1 MLTFSIG
8 TFLMPFQ
15 YRFYLNIIMK
25 NKLIKKYFFTTIALL
40 MISSISYA
48 SSCAN
53 LCISIDSGA
62 LPVTMNAA
70 MNHDGHES
78 RKGSGMGSGTNSC
91 ESKEAED
98 SSSDDGQSESH
109 SSGSVA
115 CDSEYVVSSKT
126 LTKILDLRPLI
137 TDFDVIAIANAY
149 SLASHESLSLK
160 TRQLTEKNLKIVQ
173 VSIYIQNKTLLI

>member
-25 NKLIKKYFFTTIALL
+25 KIIKKYFFTTIALL
-40 MISSISYA
+40 MVSSISYA

-62 LPVTMNAA
+62 LPVTINAA

-78 RKGSGMGSGTNSC
+78 RSGSGVDSSTNSC
-91 ESKEAED
+91 ESKEADD
-98 SSSDDGQSESH
+98 SSSDEGQSESH
-109 SSGSVA
+109 SSGFVV

-137 TDFDVIAIANAY
+137 TDFDVLAISVPH
-149 SLASHESLSLK
+149 SLVDPQSLSLK
-160 TRQLTEKNLKIVQ
+160 TRQLIEKNLNIVQ
-173 VSIYIQNKTLLI
+173 VSIYRQNKALLI